1 MKKVLLAL
9 LLSLSVVSVA
19 DAKISEDRIAIGG
32 IYAGQTQ
39 EQVKEIYGNPVR
51 KSQGEFWF
59 YNQNENTKFEI
70 YFENKV
76 VRHVRTK
83 GNTGLAT
90 PDGIKVGSAK
100 EDIIKTYGQP
110 DFHER
115 GGRNKTHPDSEFII
129 YFPTSG
135 RNIRLDFEVRYGK
148 VLNFDI
154 STFVDRY

>member
-90 PDGIKVGSAK
+90 PDGIKVGSSK
-100 EDIIKTYGQP
+100 DDIINAYGQP
-110 DFHER
+110 DMYEK
-115 GGRNKTHPDSEFII
+115 GGAFKAHPDS
-129 YFPTSG
+129 YFYRYYPTNG
-135 RNIRLDFEVRYGK
+135 KTIWLDFEVRYGK
-148 VLNFDI
+148 VLRMEVATYENLE
-154 STFVDRY
+154 